1 MSHTPGTTTIRSTF
15 VTAAR
20 QASKGVGLMIG
31 VGVLSAFS
39 FAYLATADPPALDAT
54 ITASTDSPLPT
65 AVATLVLTLI
75 IVVLLLVGRC
85 GKTFGLHLPQR
96 RRPWTVFLACALL
109 SFSTILVSTTVV
121 DDLIETLL
129 GGRQPSNIADSWAE
143 QPVWTRF
150 LQSVDAGVFEEV
162 IFLALPFG
170 FVLLGASF
178 ARSSNRSLIRRTFS
192 SRNALLMATAL
203 AAAFII
209 VRVAMH
215 TYQGWAGALTV
226 AVWATAQLL
235 IFRYAL
241 SVWPLVLAHFTFDFF
256 VAGGT
261 LWPHSETFTHTAVI
275 LGFLAGTALLL
286 LARKK
291 PAAEKPLQPETASP
305 STAATMT
312 KQQWHP

>member
-1 MSHTPGTTTIRSTF
+1 
-15 VTAAR
+15 
-20 QASKGVGLMIG
+20 MIG
-31 VGVLSAFS
+31 VGVLSAFT
-39 FAYLATADPPALDAT
+39 FAYLEAANPPALDTT
-54 ITASTDSPLPT
+54 ITASTDNPLPT
-65 AVATLVLTLI
+65 AVATLVLTVI
-75 IVVLLLVGRC
+75 IVVLLLAGRC

-109 SFSTILVSTTVV
+109 SFGTILVSTTVV

-150 LQSVDAGVFEEV
+150 LQSADAGIFEEV

-178 ARSSNRSLIRRTFS
+178 ARSSKRSLLRGTFS
-192 SRNALLMATAL
+192 TRNALWMATAL
-203 AAAFII
+203 AAFIA

-226 AVWATAQLL
+226 AVWATGQLL
-235 IFRYAL
+235 IFRYGL

-261 LWPHSETFTHTAVI
+261 VWPDSETFTNTTV
-275 LGFLAGTALLL
+275 FLVFLTGAALLL
-286 LARKK
+286 YARQK
-291 PAAEKPLQPETASP
+291 PATETPENVEQAR
-305 STAATMT
+305 
-312 KQQWHP
+312 

>member
-1 MSHTPGTTTIRSTF
+1 MSHTPGTTSIRSTF

-20 QASKGVGLMIG
+20 QASKGVGLTIG

-39 FAYLATADPPALDAT
+39 FEYLATADPPALDAP
-54 ITASTDSPLPT
+54 ITASTENPLPT

-75 IVVLLLVGRC
+75 IVVLLLAGGC

-96 RRPWTVFLACALL
+96 RRPWTVFLACTLL
-109 SFSTILVSTTVV
+109 SFSTILVSVTVV
-121 DDLIETLL
+121 DDLIEKLL
-129 GGRQPSNIADSWAE
+129 GRGQPSNIAASWAE

-150 LQSVDAGVFEEV
+150 LQSADAGIFEEV

-178 ARSSNRSLIRRTFS
+178 ARSSDRPFISRTFS
-192 SRNALLMATAL
+192 SRNALWMATAL
-203 AAAFII
+203 ATAFII

-226 AVWATAQLL
+226 AVWATGQLL
-235 IFRYAL
+235 IFRYGL
-241 SVWPLVLAHFTFDFF
+241 SVWPLVLAHFTYDFF

-261 LWPHSETFTHTAVI
+261 LWPQSETFTNLAVI
-275 LGFLAGTALLL
+275 LGFLTGTTLLL
-286 LARKK
+286 LARQK
-291 PAAEKPLQPETASP
+291 PATESHHPSVP
-305 STAATMT
+305 STAGAVAR
-312 KQQWHP
+312 QQGHSGVD

>member
-1 MSHTPGTTTIRSTF
+1 MTLGFS
-15 VTAAR
+15 
-20 QASKGVGLMIG
+20 
-31 VGVLSAFS
+31 VLSASTFT
-39 FAYLATADPPALDAT
+39 FLATADPPALDAT
-54 ITASTDSPLPT
+54 ITASTDNSVQT
-65 AVATLVLTLI
+65 VVATLVLTLI
-75 IVVLLLVGRC
+75 IVVLLLIGRC
-85 GKTFGLHLPQR
+85 GNAFGLHLPQR
-96 RRPWTVFLACALL
+96 RRPRTVFLGLTLL
-109 SFSTILVSTTVV
+109 SFSTILVSATVV
-121 DDLIETLL
+121 DDLIAKML
-129 GGRQPSNIADSWAE
+129 GGPQASNIASSWAE
-143 QPVWTRF
+143 QSVGTRF
-150 LQSVDAGVFEEV
+150 VRSLNAGIFEEV

-178 ARSSNRSLIRRTFS
+178 ARSSNRPFIKRTFS
-192 SRNALLMATAL
+192 SPNALWIATAV

-226 AVWATAQLL
+226 AVWATGQLL

-275 LGFLAGTALLL
+275 LGFLAGAALLL

-305 STAATMT
+305 STAVTIA
-312 KQQWHP
+312 KQQGSP